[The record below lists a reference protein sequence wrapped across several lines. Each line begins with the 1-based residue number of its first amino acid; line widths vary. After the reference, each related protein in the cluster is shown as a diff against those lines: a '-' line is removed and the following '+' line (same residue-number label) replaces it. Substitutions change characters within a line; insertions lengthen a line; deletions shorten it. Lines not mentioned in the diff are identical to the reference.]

1 MSKVVTTALA
11 AVVALT
17 LAGCGGASG
26 GSGAGGTGAKA
37 SSSQGGQHTPSPSAS
52 PDATASR
59 SSEDAKASDAI
70 AHSFMAS
77 PGSGG
82 GDELLGLD
90 RKDARCIGLGVVD
103 KLGIRK
109 LEEYGVLSKQL
120 NGKGSVDKV
129 RLSPADA
136 RTTTAVLFTC
146 ADVTGM
152 IWKAVD
158 KGGQVPARVRPC
170 VRKALGEDNLRPVFV
185 SYFEGRKQV
194 AQKSLVRP
202 IMACAHATGG

>member
-1 MSKVVTTALA
+1 MSKVVPAALA

-17 LAGCGGASG
+17 LAGCGG
-26 GSGAGGTGAKA
+26 GSGASGTSAKA
-37 SSSQGGQHTPSPSAS
+37 SPSQGGRHTSSSPAG
-52 PDATASR
+52 PGATASR

-82 GDELLGLD
+82 GDGLLGLD

-109 LEEYGVLSKQL
+109 LEKYGVLSKHL
-120 NGKGSVDKV
+120 NGKGSVDQV
-129 RLSPADA
+129 QLSPADA

-152 IWKAVD
+152 IWKAVG
-158 KGGQVPARVRPC
+158 KGGQVPVRVRPC